1 MKYIITLIVALCALV
16 SCDGFYDNR
25 GYPSKVKFA
34 RSGGVQVVG
43 GQTYFIGLHIENGD
57 DIEYSI
63 EVENDT
69 IEVTSHWLTAKTKL
83 GDPTLILIAKP
94 DTGEKA
100 PKKLTVG
107 GSFGDKLAI
116 IEVERK

>member
-16 SCDGFYDNR
+16 SCDGFYDNQ
-25 GYPSKVKFA
+25 GYPSKVTLP

-43 GQTYFIGLHIENGD
+43 GQRYFVRLYIKDEDNT
-57 DIEYSI
+57 EYSI
-63 EVENDT
+63 EENDT
-69 IEVTSHWLTAKTKL
+69 IEVTSHWLTAKTKF

-100 PKKLTVG
+100 PKKMTVEG
-107 GSFGDKLAI
+107 LFGDKVAT

>member
-43 GQTYFIGLHIENGD
+43 GD